1 MNLFTLLFRLP
12 LMPLRGFLWL
22 GETLRDEAERELRD
36 PAAVRRAL
44 EDAEAEAQAGHLSE
58 DELSRVPGVTGVA
71 GQPVR
76 VVPEAGLATAVS
88 TVSLAEFGEQPLRQ
102 RLEDLAWLD
111 ATARAHHQVIEAL
124 ARPVLPLRLATI
136 YRDDDS
142 VAGLL
147 AERRAQLTAA
157 VDQLTARAEWGVKLF
172 APERPAAPDA
182 PGPSGG
188 GPGLSYLRRRRHQL
202 SAQDQA
208 RQADAALAEEVHA
221 ELCGM
226 AAAAQLRPAQPAELT
241 GEDSPTM
248 LLNATYLVDDA
259 AAARFAAAAR
269 ELGQRHGARVE
280 LTGPWPP
287 YSFAGPGTGA

>member
-1 MNLFTLLFRLP
+1 MSYQHAI
-12 LMPLRGFLWL
+12 W
-22 GETLRDEAERELRD
+22 AY
-36 PAAVRRAL
+36 AVAKQVSPDQL
-44 EDAEAEAQAGHLSE
+44 AGL
-58 DELSRVPGVTGVA
+58 TGVA

-76 VVPEAGLATAVS
+76 VVPEAGLAAAVS

-102 RLEDLAWLD
+102 HLEDLAWLD
-111 ATARAHHQVIEAL
+111 ATARAHHKVIEAL
-124 ARPVLPLRLATI
+124 ARPVIPLRLATI
-136 YRDDDS
+136 YRDDGS

-147 AERRAQLTAA
+147 AEQRAELAA
-157 VDQLTARAEWGVKLF
+157 ALDQMTARAEWGVKLF

-182 PGPSGG
+182 PEPPGA

-208 RQADAALAEEVHA
+208 RQAEAALAEKVHA
-221 ELCGM
+221 ELRGM
-226 AAAAQLRPAQPAELT
+226 AAAAQLRPAQAAELT

-259 AAARFAAAAR
+259 AAARFAAAVR
-269 ELGQRHGARVE
+269 GLGQRHGARVE

-287 YSFAGPGTGA
+287 YSFALPGAGA